1 MKIIA
6 ATQNKNKV
14 REFGEILSGFEILTE
29 KDAGVDI
36 DVEETRTTFEENS
49 MLKAKAVFAAT
60 GLPSIADDS

>member
-36 DVEETRTTFEENS
+36 DVEETRNN
-49 MLKAKAVFAAT
+49 L
-60 GLPSIADDS
+60 